1 MLINKSFF
9 WVLLCFLIPRFGES
23 QNNATYPQDYFINP
37 LDIELR
43 LAGSFGELRSN
54 HFHSGLD
61 FKTNQVTGLPVY
73 AAASGYVSRIK
84 IQHYGY
90 GKALYITHPNGY
102 TTVYAHLSKFSPRIE
117 AYVKQQQYVK
127 ESYEI
132 ELFPTDLDLRV
143 DQVEVVA
150 YSGNTG
156 GSSGPHLHFE
166 IRDAKEFIINPLLFG
181 YKIADSKSPVIKQ
194 MIVYPLDENSTVNGK
209 REPYQSRLITQQNGK
224 LKAEQIKAYG
234 NIGIGINT
242 IDYMDFENNQN
253 GVYSIFTHING
264 SKNFEMVYDRFS
276 FDETR
281 YINQLIDYSFFKEHK
296 SRVSRL
302 YVPEGSPL
310 GLYRNAINNGKLTM
324 IEPGLTHIYNIEVS
338 DKAANTS
345 VITVDIINDVK
356 PEPAPIKD
364 NANLIF
370 VNHNMSFSQSFGRY
384 SLTIPGGALYENA
397 LLAIT
402 EENDKLIIHKDVIP
416 VHKNMTITYD
426 MTAKKDDNL
435 NQYYIG
441 EVQPWGTV
449 YHLNSKLKGNVLSAT
464 TRNFGTYTVAKD
476 DTSPTVEPLNFK
488 NEMWISKLG
497 TLRVKIDD
505 KQSGI
510 SGYRATLNGDFILME
525 YESKD
530 KLLVHDLA
538 DNIVKEGENLLKIIV
553 TDNVGNSTT
562 FTAVVHYKS

>member
-1 MLINKSFF
+1 MLAKKILC
-9 WVLLCFLIPRFGES
+9 LLTILWIPRFGES
-23 QNNATYPQDYFINP
+23 QNNPNYPQDYFINP

-61 FKTNQVTGLPVY
+61 LKTNQVTGLSVY
-73 AAASGYVSRIK
+73 AVASGYVSRIK

-117 AYVKQQQYVK
+117 AYVKQQQYAK

-132 ELFPTDLDLRV
+132 ELFPNDLELRV
-143 DQVEVVA
+143 DQGEVVA
-150 YSGNTG
+150 LSGNTG

-181 YKIADSKSPVIKQ
+181 YQIADSKQPVVKQ
-194 MIVYPLDENSTVNGK
+194 MVAYPLDENSTINGK
-209 REPYQSRLITQQNGK
+209 REPYQLRLIPQKNGT

-234 NIGIGINT
+234 TIGIGINAT
-242 IDYMDFENNQN
+242 DLMDYENNHN
-253 GVYSIFTHING
+253 GVYSIVTHFNG

-281 YINQLIDYSFFKEHK
+281 YINQLIDYGYFKEHK
-296 SRVSRL
+296 SRISRL

-310 GLYRNAINNGKLTM
+310 GLYRNTINNGKLTM
-324 IEPGLTHIYNIEVS
+324 VDPGLTHIYNIDVR
-338 DKAANTS
+338 DKASNTT

-356 PEPAPIKD
+356 PEPAPAKD
-364 NANLIF
+364 NSSFTFI
-370 VNHNMSFSQSFGRY
+370 NHNMNFNERY
-384 SLTIPGGALYENA
+384 GKYNLTIPSGALYENA
-397 LLAIT
+397 LLEIK
-402 EENDKLIIHKDVIP
+402 EENDKLVIHNDVIP
-416 VHKNMTITYD
+416 VHKNMIITYD
-426 MTAKKDDNL
+426 MSAKKEDNMT
-435 NQYYIG
+435 QYYIG
-441 EVQPWGTV
+441 EAQPWGAV
-449 YHLNSKLKGNVLSAT
+449 YHLNSKLKGNSLSAT

-476 DTSPTVEPLNFK
+476 DTAPTVEPLNFK
-488 NEMWISKLG
+488 NDMWVSKIG
-497 TLRVKIDD
+497 KLRIKIDD

-510 SGYRATLNGDFILME
+510 SGYRGTLNGDFILLE
-525 YESKD
+525 YEYKD
-530 KLLVHDLA
+530 KLLTHDLA
-538 DNIVKEGENLLKIIV
+538 DNIVKDGENLLKIIV

-562 FTAVVHYKS
+562 FTAVVYFKS